1 MNLEFCY
8 ALQIDEALEQKPHVN
23 QMDSIQEIYD
33 TVKECGGIKDK
44 SQRHFFERTDR
55 KKCFS
60 RDNVKIRRCSEIGHL
75 RDVDIHAV
83 EFVMAESSVGLYH
96 HILETTASEVPF

>member
-1 MNLEFCY
+1 MNLEFCW
-8 ALQIDEALEQKPHVN
+8 ALQIDDALEQKPHIN

-44 SQRHFFERTDR
+44 SQKHFFERTDR

-60 RDNVKIRRCSEIGHL
+60 RDNVRIRRCSTIGEM
-75 RDVDIHAV
+75 RDIDIHAI
-83 EFVMAESSVGLYH
+83 EFAMAESSVGLYH
-96 HILETTASEVPF
+96 HILETTASQVPF